1 MAVTTLDPKSA
12 LIVIDLQKGIM
23 AAPTVHPIGEVIQ
36 RTASLVD
43 AFRKNRMPIIF
54 VVVTGVSPGRTEQ
67 HRGGGGSR
75 SADWAEVVPE
85 LKVQPEDVTVK
96 KQAWGAFTGTGLGD
110 HLEALG
116 VTQVVLTGIATSI
129 GVEST
134 ARQAYE
140 SGWHVTLATDA
151 MTDINADA
159 HINSL
164 TRIFPKLGESG
175 TTEEILALLSA
186 GSRDGGTPTDI
197 FAHLPMDN

>member
-43 AFRKNRMPIIF
+43 AFRKNGMPIVF

-67 HRGGGGSR
+67 HRSGGGSR

-85 LKVQPEDVTVK
+85 LKVQPEDLTVR
-96 KQAWGAFTGTGLGD
+96 KQTWGAFTGTGLGD
-110 HLEALG
+110 HLKALG

-140 SGWHVTLATDA
+140 SGWHVTLAIDA

-164 TRIFPKLGESG
+164 TRVFPKLGESG
-175 TTEEILALLSA
+175 TTEEILVLLSA
-186 GSRDGGTPTDI
+186 GSRNAGGPPDI
-197 FAHLPMDN
+197 FAHMPMDN

>member
-36 RTASLVD
+36 RTATLVD
-43 AFRKNRMPIIF
+43 AFRQNGMPIVF

-67 HRGGGGSR
+67 RRSGGGSH
-75 SADWAEVVPE
+75 SADWAEIVPE
-85 LKVQPEDVTVK
+85 LKVQSEDFTVK
-96 KQAWGAFTGTGLGD
+96 KQTWGAFTDTGLGD
-110 HLEALG
+110 HLKTLG

-140 SGWHVTLATDA
+140 SGRHVTLATDA

-164 TRIFPKLGESG
+164 TRIFPKLGETG
-175 TTEEILALLSA
+175 TTEEILALLSL
-186 GSRDGGTPTDI
+186 GSR
-197 FAHLPMDN
+197 N

>member
-23 AAPTVHPIGEVIQ
+23 AAPTVRPIGEVIQ
-36 RTASLVD
+36 RTATLVD
-43 AFRKNRMPIIF
+43 AFRQNGMSIVF

-67 HRGGGGSR
+67 HRSGGGAR
-75 SADWAEVVPE
+75 SADWTDVVPE
-85 LKVQPEDVTVK
+85 LKVQSQDLIVK
-96 KQAWGAFTGTGLGD
+96 KQAWGAFTDTGLRD
-110 HLEALG
+110 HLKTLG

-140 SGWHVTLATDA
+140 SGWHVTLVTDA

-159 HINSL
+159 HSNSL
-164 TRIFPKLGESG
+164 TRIFPKLGETG
-175 TTEEILALLSA
+175 TTEEILALLSRR
-186 GSRDGGTPTDI
+186 GS
-197 FAHLPMDN
+197 L